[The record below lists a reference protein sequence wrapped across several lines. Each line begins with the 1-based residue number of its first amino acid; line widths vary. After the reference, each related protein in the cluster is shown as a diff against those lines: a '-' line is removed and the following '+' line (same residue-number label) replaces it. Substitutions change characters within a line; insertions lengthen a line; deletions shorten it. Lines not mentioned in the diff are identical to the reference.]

1 MMRVLGPGTS
11 LREVIDE
18 ARDAGED
25 VVVVSA
31 RPTKRESIAEFGV
44 ALRLPEWFGHNLD
57 ALADSLH
64 DLAEAVSRDG
74 PPRHLVWA
82 GVATLRADHPRAYEG
97 ICGVLD
103 EVAEDHPRLHVT
115 VVE

>member
-1 MMRVLGPGTS
+1 MMRVLGPGTT
-11 LREVIDE
+11 LAEVIDA

-25 VVVVSA
+25 VVVVAA
-31 RPTKRESIAEFGV
+31 RSTKRESIAEFGV

-64 DLAEAVSRDG
+64 DLAEEVGRDDA
-74 PPRHLVWA
+74 PRHLVWA
-82 GVATLRADHPRAYEG
+82 GVAPLRDEHPRAYEG

-103 EVAEDHPRLHVT
+103 EVAEDHPLLHVS

>member
-1 MMRVLGPGTS
+1 MMRVLGPGAS
-11 LREVIDE
+11 LAEVIDT

-25 VVVVSA
+25 VVVVAA
-31 RPTKRESIAEFGV
+31 RPTKRESIAAFGE
-44 ALRLPEWFGHNLD
+44 ALGFPEWFGHNLD

-64 DLAEAVSRDG
+64 DLAESLAPDDV
-74 PPRHLVWA
+74 PRHLVWV
-82 GVATLRADHPRAYEG
+82 GVGLLRAEHPRAYEG

-115 VVE
+115 VLE